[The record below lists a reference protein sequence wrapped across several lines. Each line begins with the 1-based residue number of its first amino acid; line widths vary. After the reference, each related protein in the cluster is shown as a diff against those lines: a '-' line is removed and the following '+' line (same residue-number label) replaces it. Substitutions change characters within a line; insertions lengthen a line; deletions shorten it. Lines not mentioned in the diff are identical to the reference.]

1 MVTLFFEA
9 PLQREKL
16 PCNYIMELPEELLL
30 AICEHLQPP
39 RYEDDAAHPADRG
52 GHYARRCDAHRPAA
66 TVKLVSRGFRG
77 LMTRTTRVVRAM
89 DYRSLRSFAAQT
101 HRNAEFFYATC
112 ERSTTWVDDAV
123 LRSLHKVMPRLRAVG
138 LYGGG
143 YTSKGVEAL
152 VASTRIEAY
161 HQHDT
166 YFTSAFCRAVAAAPL
181 TTLTLSLFSRADS
194 LSPLDNHPTLKYLS
208 LKFYMDQVPLPES
221 LPNLETM
228 TIAVGPRTHFN
239 WSSVLPF
246 CPSLKKLIIDDQCG
260 DELRFPST
268 FGSLTPR
275 TLNNLM
281 ADLPALQT
289 CHVIHVSKFVL
300 HACSTFH
307 NGERIICYR
316 APPGVSLTF
325 GPEAFP
331 RGVRVVLDVDT
342 APLPLAVAV
351 WDLQTITDLDAT
363 AVPLGYV

>member
-1 MVTLFFEA
+1 
-9 PLQREKL
+9 
-16 PCNYIMELPEELLL
+16 
-30 AICEHLQPP
+30 
-39 RYEDDAAHPADRG
+39 
-52 GHYARRCDAHRPAA
+52 
-66 TVKLVSRGFRG
+66 
-77 LMTRTTRVVRAM
+77 
-89 DYRSLRSFAAQT
+89 
-101 HRNAEFFYATC
+101 
-112 ERSTTWVDDAV
+112 
-123 LRSLHKVMPRLRAVG
+123 
-138 LYGGG
+138 
-143 YTSKGVEAL
+143 
-152 VASTRIEAY
+152 
-161 HQHDT
+161 
-166 YFTSAFCRAVAAAPL
+166 
-181 TTLTLSLFSRADS
+181 
-194 LSPLDNHPTLKYLS
+194 
-208 LKFYMDQVPLPES
+208 
-221 LPNLETM
+221 M

-239 WSSVLPF
+239 WTSVLPS

-289 CHVIHVSKFVL
+289 CHVTRVSSVVL

-351 WDLQTITDLDAT
+351 WDYETITDLDAT